1 MASSVCTGRS
11 LRVAVSG
18 FTSGA
23 GRSNYLMTRAIDKY
37 SFGWNGS
44 RIRPGRYATHEI
56 KFRIENFMDLHI
68 GLPILLM
75 FIWSAARRSV

>member
-1 MASSVCTGRS
+1 
-11 LRVAVSG
+11 
-18 FTSGA
+18 
-23 GRSNYLMTRAIDKY
+23 MTRAIDKY